1 MKDRKNI
8 KSSPY
13 ARGYKKLQCKY
24 CDNICQ
30 RVDINATAVTCWQCT
45 SKLVHGQHL
54 EVRK

>member
-8 KSSPY
+8 KNSPY

-54 EVRK
+54 EVRN